1 MNKYDDIINLERP
14 RSLKHDKMPIEKRAS
29 IFSPFAA
36 LAGFSDM
43 IDEVERYKDERILLS
58 DDSKDNLDMKIQKI
72 SKDLKRMVTI
82 TYFKDNNYL
91 NIDCSIKKIDSINH
105 IIILKNNDRI
115 DFDDIIDIEIVK

>member
-14 RSLKHDKMPIEKRAS
+14 KSMKHGKMLIEKRAS

-36 LAGFSDM
+36 LTGFSEKIND
-43 IDEVERYKDERILLS
+43 VERYKDERIFLS

-72 SKDLKRMVTI
+72 SKDLKKMATI

-91 NIDCSIKKIDSINH
+91 NIDCFIKKIDDINRV
-105 IIILKNNDRI
+105 IILKNNEKI
-115 DFDDIIDIEIVK
+115 AFDDIIDIEIVK